1 MTDVV
6 PETGRKLGWGLAALV
21 VAGNMIGSG
30 LYLLPVTLAPFGSSS
45 LIGWLVAGVGA
56 AVLALVFGALGRLK
70 PGADGLAGFA
80 ETGLGRFF
88 GFQVAIAFW
97 TACLVG
103 NVAVAVAATGYLAFF
118 WPVLKDPVAATLC
131 NLAIIWVATLA
142 YVAGTRTASWLAA
155 GALVVGLIP
164 IVIAVAAGVVAFDPQ
179 LFAASWNPSGDSLK
193 ETVPAS
199 LVLIFWAY
207 LGVESAAA
215 LSSRIRHP
223 GKNLGRASLA
233 GVALATLVYVGA
245 TVAVFG
251 VIPLDA
257 LAASTSPYADLAARV
272 FGASLA
278 GFVAVCAVAKTIG
291 TVGGWVMM
299 GGETARAAARAGFLP
314 KGFAQGDKTPL
325 VNPLTGAAIMTIVAV
340 LSGQPTLGEQFGMLV
355 GVTSV
360 LTLTIYGV
368 CSAALIRL
376 SPGTGGHVLGAF
388 GLMFAG
394 AAVIAAAAGYIVPT
408 LVVVAITTLAWFT
421 LLRGGKPAVDPEGEG
436 A

>member
-1 MTDVV
+1 M
-6 PETGRKLGWGLAALV
+6 
-21 VAGNMIGSG
+21 
-30 LYLLPVTLAPFGSSS
+30 
-45 LIGWLVAGVGA
+45 
-56 AVLALVFGALGRLK
+56 
-70 PGADGLAGFA
+70 
-80 ETGLGRFF
+80 
-88 GFQVAIAFW
+88 
-97 TACLVG
+97 
-103 NVAVAVAATGYLAFF
+103 
-118 WPVLKDPVAATLC
+118 
-131 NLAIIWVATLA
+131 
-142 YVAGTRTASWLAA
+142 
-155 GALVVGLIP
+155 
-164 IVIAVAAGVVAFDPQ
+164 AAGVAAFDPQ